1 MSSVS
6 TRSPPPSIPNP
17 GYDPQTDK
25 SAATQ
30 SKTADKPLAV
40 GLTQPPRCRVW
51 ALVWCSVF
59 RGWPSPGDSVETLPC
74 HTGKSDDPG

>member
-1 MSSVS
+1 MTSVS

-17 GYDPQTDK
+17 GYDPQTGK
-25 SAATQ
+25 FASTQ

-40 GLTQPPRCRVW
+40 GLTQPLRSRFW

-59 RGWPSPGDSVETLPC
+59 RRGPSPGDSVEILPC
-74 HTGKSDDPG
+74 HAGESDEPG